1 MDYEKL
7 YIEKTGDKKPDFNK
21 IYLDCGL
28 AEYRLEL
35 LKWKEKII
43 DWLCRRLEKVEEEN
57 DSTGKLQLEIA
68 DWQDKTFPEANA
80 LSKMSH
86 LAKEVIELNKAL
98 LHDTEMIHKED
109 LIADELADCQHLLFG
124 IASKCGINLYKATKQ
139 KFEINKKRIWGKPD
153 SNGVVEHLK

>member
-1 MDYEKL
+1 MDYEKQ
-7 YIEKTGDKKPDFNK
+7 YVEETGDKKPDGRDF
-21 IYLDCGL
+21 G
-28 AEYRLEL
+28 EL
-35 LKWKEKII
+35 LDWYERFSL
-43 DWLCRRLEKVEEEN
+43 WLCKRLEKVEKEN

-98 LHDTEMIHKED
+98 VSFTHEEAVED
-109 LIADELADCQHLLFG
+109 VSNELADCQHLLFG
-124 IASKCGINLYKATKQ
+124 IASKRGINLYEATRK